1 MLGPRACSRDVVEP
15 GFKHRLSDLEPCS
28 YTHSVLCRV
37 LRDAD
42 SMWQSRASAMPPTP
56 CSLRRR
62 GQHAG
67 KLEGTSMRHPWA
79 SSGGASGLS
88 SPVVVPA
95 MGAVMARIASEP
107 GTNH

>member
-42 SMWQSRASAMPPTP
+42 SKYVA
-56 CSLRRR
+56 
-62 GQHAG
+62 
-67 KLEGTSMRHPWA
+67 
-79 SSGGASGLS
+79 
-88 SPVVVPA
+88 
-95 MGAVMARIASEP
+95 EP
-107 GTNH
+107 GLGHASHAMFPPEERAACRQA